1 MRVSEIR
8 VKQIRVNQGLG
19 VYFLNLLWEFGSL
32 WKVKHRVVPITPRS
46 PKEGRMKDKMTSF
59 AHLSLSYLVGKV
71 TPIFGAFAWPFQPC
85 LGADDIEIVNAMS
98 KEAKKAKQK
107 LPIPEI

>member
-1 MRVSEIR
+1 MLIFA
-8 VKQIRVNQGLG
+8 L
-19 VYFLNLLWEFGSL
+19 YFLNLLWEFGSL

-71 TPIFGAFAWPFQPC
+71 TPVFGAFAWP
-85 LGADDIEIVNAMS
+85 S
-98 KEAKKAKQK
+98 
-107 LPIPEI
+107 